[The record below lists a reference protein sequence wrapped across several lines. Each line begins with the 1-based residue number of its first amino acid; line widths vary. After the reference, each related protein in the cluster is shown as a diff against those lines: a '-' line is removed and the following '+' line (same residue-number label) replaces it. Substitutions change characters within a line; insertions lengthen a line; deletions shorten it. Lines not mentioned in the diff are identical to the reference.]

1 MASSSTNKIVLISG
15 DGISF
20 EVTEAVA
27 REFQPVAHI
36 IEDDCAITTTTISN
50 VTGEILSK
58 MIEYSKKHVEEAPID
73 EEDKEGKK
81 KLQIWDEEFM
91 KQFNMEILFQLI
103 LAADYSTNKGLLD
116 LTCCTVA
123 DHIKDMTPDEVRTLF
138 NIEND
143 YTTEEEEEIR
153 KENAWAFE

>member
-1 MASSSTNKIVLISG
+1 MASSSTNKFVLKSN
-15 DGISF
+15 DDVSF

-27 REFQPVAHI
+27 REFQVIAHI
-36 IEDDCAITTTTISN
+36 IDDDCAKKAIPLSN

-58 MIEYSKKHVEEAPID
+58 MIEYGKKHIEEAPVD
-73 EEDKEGKK
+73 EEDEEGKK

-91 KQFNMEILFQLI
+91 KQFNMEIVFQLI
-103 LAADYSTNKGLLD
+103 LASNYLNNKGLLD

-138 NIEND
+138 NVKND

-153 KENAWAFE
+153 KENSWAFE